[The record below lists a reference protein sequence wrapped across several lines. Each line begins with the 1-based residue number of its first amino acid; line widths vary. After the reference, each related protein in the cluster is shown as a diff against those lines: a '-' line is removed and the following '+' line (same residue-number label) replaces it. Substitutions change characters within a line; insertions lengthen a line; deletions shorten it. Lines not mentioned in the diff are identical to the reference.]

1 MLAMLLFLVFNGH
14 LWLLSLLAETF
25 EALPI
30 NSEPLHAGGMFYLV
44 NHAGLIFS
52 QGLILGL
59 PVIALLLSINMVLAL
74 LNRLTPQLSIFVVG
88 FPLTL
93 TFGMLALLLIDE
105 TLAPFFERL
114 MSHGFEILS
123 GLLQALV

>member
-1 MLAMLLFLVFNGH
+1 V
-14 LWLLSLLAETF
+14 
-25 EALPI
+25 
-30 NSEPLHAGGMFYLV
+30 
-44 NHAGLIFS
+44 
-52 QGLILGL
+52 ILGL